1 METSPKRRRGRK
13 GHACANSGRVHT
25 WRINLDHTAVA
36 LVVRW
41 LHVAAM
47 AATFGG
53 AILVTWLALRRDDHL
68 LAIAVRYEQVF
79 WAGIGVLVMTGVGNL
94 GAFGLALP
102 APSTSWGANFTTK
115 LLFVVA
121 LVALSLPRSLVVS
134 RAARGGGSGPLRALY
149 GATVLVFATILA
161 LATLLAHG

>member
-1 METSPKRRRGRK
+1 
-13 GHACANSGRVHT
+13 
-25 WRINLDHTAVA
+25 
-36 LVVRW
+36 
-41 LHVAAM
+41 M

-53 AILVTWLALRRDDHL
+53 AILVTWLAARRDEHL

-79 WAGIGVLVMTGVGNL
+79 WAGIGLLVMTGVGNI

-102 APSTSWGANFTTK
+102 APSTNWGANFTAK

-121 LVALSLPRSLVVS
+121 LVALSLPRSIVVARS
-134 RAARGGGSGPLRALY
+134 AARGHSGPLRVLY
-149 GATVLVFATILA
+149 GATVAVLALIVA